1 ISPSNIPV
9 NVFSLMPVQEPSSP
23 DNQVSDGDK
32 AGATLLLSG
41 VFLGLVG
48 MTFTAMGWTNYN
60 VSHNY
65 EWTQLLWPSLLS
77 VGGTFMLISICKQND
92 GERTPKT
99 DPLPPLSGP
108 SLGPGNGLHSSHQ
121 PLAVTVNTPPQYYSV
136 YPMENTGFNSGEL
149 NNATQ
154 EQRENRYVY
163 EY

>member
-1 ISPSNIPV
+1 MRHYRSLENNIPV
-9 NVFSLMPVQEPSSP
+9 NVFSLMPVQEPSSS

-65 EWTQLLWPSLLS
+65 EWTQLLWLSLLS
-77 VGGTFMLISICKQND
+77 VGGTFMLISI
-92 GERTPKT
+92 
-99 DPLPPLSGP
+99 LPDQ

-121 PLAVTVNTPPQYYSV
+121 PLAVTLNTPPQYYSV